1 MDGFEVI
8 SCYSRAQAI
17 ADGVLVDV
25 SELAREVGYRWPVAL
40 TDHLWHDYVVPP
52 LDLVSEGQSISGRLC
67 DVLNVLKY
75 TIGQSKDESRLNFSV
90 LFAMEPGKAPIP
102 VELVSVAGPGDDG
115 RPTITVMLPE
125 DD

>member
-1 MDGFEVI
+1 MDGFEII

-25 SELAREVGYRWPVAL
+25 SELAQEVGYRWPVAF

-52 LDLVSEGQSISGRLC
+52 LDLVSEGQSISGRLW

-75 TIGQSKDESRLNFSV
+75 TIGLSKDVSRLNFSV

>member
-1 MDGFEVI
+1 MDGFVVI
-8 SCYSRAQAI
+8 SCYSRAHAF

-25 SELAREVGYRWPVAL
+25 SELAGEVGYRWPVAF

-52 LDLVSEGQSISGRLC
+52 LDLVSEGQSISGRLW
-67 DVLNVLKY
+67 DVLNVLKF
-75 TIGQSKDESRLNFSV
+75 TIGQSQDECRLNFSV
-90 LFAMEPGKAPIP
+90 LFAMEPGKTPIP